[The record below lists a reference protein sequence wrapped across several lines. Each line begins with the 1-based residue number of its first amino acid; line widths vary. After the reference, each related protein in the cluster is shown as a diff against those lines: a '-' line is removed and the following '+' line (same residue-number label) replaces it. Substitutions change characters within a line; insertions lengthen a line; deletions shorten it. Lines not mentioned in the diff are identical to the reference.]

1 MSTRPYRS
9 SVREQAAGLTRT
21 AILDAAE
28 RLFAEHGYA
37 RITIVRVAEAADV
50 AANTVYAAFGTK
62 AGLVVALMER
72 GAAEPA
78 IGRALDRVS
87 KAADG
92 AEAVRHAARG
102 TGETVRRHVRAMEV
116 LYDNERADPLIAEA
130 VRCADDLQRA
140 RLGEIADR
148 LVELG
153 ALREGIGRAGAADV
167 LWYYL
172 GQSSWRRLRRMGW
185 SWQRAEEWLA
195 SQVAMALLRP

>member
-1 MSTRPYRS
+1 
-9 SVREQAAGLTRT
+9 
-21 AILDAAE
+21 
-28 RLFAEHGYA
+28 
-37 RITIVRVAEAADV
+37 
-50 AANTVYAAFGTK
+50 
-62 AGLVVALMER
+62 
-72 GAAEPA
+72 
-78 IGRALDRVS
+78 
-87 KAADG
+87 
-92 AEAVRHAARG
+92 
-102 TGETVRRHVRAMEV
+102 MEV

-195 SQVAMALLRP
+195 GQVAMALLRP